1 MENDLDIKLYNE
13 YLNGEKEAFELL
25 YNKYKD
31 KITYFIYNIVKDY
44 QKSEDIAQDVFIYV
58 LQNKLKEGYSFKH
71 YIYMVAKSRAINYI
85 NTENRRNEISSEYL
99 LQEEQQTYQDVSDII
114 TKNETRKELMEAINM
129 LDIKYRNAI
138 YLNKI
143 ENLSYKE
150 ISDILGEKVQNV
162 KNLIHRG
169 KKELRKILI
178 KKGFDEMNKVSKV
191 IIAILCISVLLA
203 GGVYA
208 VTVIYNNYIKN
219 NTNHNITMNPTYQST
234 LDENTINNLWIG
246 TLDLAWKDLKE
257 KISLDKIELEGD
269 NPKIVDELNNSTFSK
284 EMLNQNDYK
293 INVERTATNG
303 YKIDATLNKELN
315 FLEVF
320 DNFSNDYT
328 KWKFGKDED
337 FIKYFGINNASSE
350 KMNKNVEILFYNK
363 IGNGDL
369 RSNDMAIKLK
379 TKEDDEIILY
389 RTNDKKSFDEY
400 YKDIEL
406 KSKQYNGRTKFSEDD
421 ELRIPY
427 IRINGMISYNELYG
441 KEIKNSK
448 ELYIYDVIQ
457 NINFSLN
464 EKGCNLSSKATMVT
478 EYTGLGDDTKYCY
491 FDNTFIVFMKEKNC
505 DRPYFALKVD
515 NSDILEKIEET
526 DEPKITDYTMMKD
539 KDRYKVVDGE
549 YKFFEDDKYEY
560 YYPTQKTKLV
570 NVWFKNGKYMTAE
583 DALKQGKIKI
593 ELLDKYEVEYIK
605 KEK

>member
-1 MENDLDIKLYNE
+1 
-13 YLNGEKEAFELL
+13 
-25 YNKYKD
+25 
-31 KITYFIYNIVKDY
+31 
-44 QKSEDIAQDVFIYV
+44 
-58 LQNKLKEGYSFKH
+58 
-71 YIYMVAKSRAINYI
+71 
-85 NTENRRNEISSEYL
+85 
-99 LQEEQQTYQDVSDII
+99 
-114 TKNETRKELMEAINM
+114 MEAINM
-129 LDIKYRNAI
+129 LDIRYRNAI
-138 YLNKI
+138 YLNKV

-150 ISDILGEKVQNV
+150 IADILGETVSNV

-169 KKELRKILI
+169 KNQLRLILL

-191 IIAILCISVLLA
+191 IIAILCISVVLA

-350 KMNKNVEILFYNK
+350 EMNKNVEILFYNK

-441 KEIKNSK
+441 KEIKN
-448 ELYIYDVIQ
+448 
-457 NINFSLN
+457 
-464 EKGCNLSSKATMVT
+464 
-478 EYTGLGDDTKYCY
+478 
-491 FDNTFIVFMKEKNC
+491 
-505 DRPYFALKVD
+505 
-515 NSDILEKIEET
+515 
-526 DEPKITDYTMMKD
+526 
-539 KDRYKVVDGE
+539 
-549 YKFFEDDKYEY
+549 
-560 YYPTQKTKLV
+560 
-570 NVWFKNGKYMTAE
+570 
-583 DALKQGKIKI
+583 
-593 ELLDKYEVEYIK
+593 
-605 KEK
+605 